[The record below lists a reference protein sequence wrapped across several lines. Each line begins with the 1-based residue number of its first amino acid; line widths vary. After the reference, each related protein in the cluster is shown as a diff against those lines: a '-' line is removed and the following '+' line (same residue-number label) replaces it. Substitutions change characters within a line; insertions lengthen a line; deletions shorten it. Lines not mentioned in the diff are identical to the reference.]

1 MTELITYFGLTVRS
15 SREERGWS
23 QELLAEKA
31 DLNRSYL
38 GEIERGSVTPS
49 LVTVAKLA
57 GALDLSPSRLLDRCE
72 QGIPS

>member
-1 MTELITYFGLTVRS
+1 MTELITHFGLTVRS

-23 QELLAEKA
+23 QERLAEEA

-38 GEIERGSVTPS
+38 GEIERGSVSPS

-57 GALDLSPSRLLDRCE
+57 GALNLSPARLLDRCE
-72 QGIPS
+72 QRVAS